1 MNEIQIFQNVEFGAI
16 RTMSNEQG
24 EVMFCAKDVALALG
38 YKKPEWA
45 IAKHVEED
53 DSAKRGV
60 IFCGYMFVYQLV
72 IVVCEYAVL
81 SMERNVRLHPP
92 RSIEY
97 RRVVG

>member
-1 MNEIQIFQNVEFGAI
+1 MNEIQIFKNQEFGAI

-24 EVMFCAKDVALALG
+24 EVMFCGKDVALALG

-60 IFCGYMFVYQLV
+60 IDSLGRTQQAIFINESGLYSL
-72 IVVCEYAVL
+72 IL
-81 SMERNVRLHPP
+81 S
-92 RSIEY
+92 RSLKAPSDLSI
-97 RRVVG
+97 G